1 VPANRTADANLRS
14 FPRTEAAFIESMEC
28 LATARLPD
36 GPQWVWEIKLD
47 GYRALAVKSD
57 SGVALFSRRKKSLNQ
72 KFPSIAPV
80 REGRS
85 GEREGPSE
93 YQMYERSKFPG

>member
-1 VPANRTADANLRS
+1 VASEVVPCVFLAAPHPQRHITPSA
-14 FPRTEAAFIESMEC
+14 TE
-28 LATARLPD
+28 
-36 GPQWVWEIKLD
+36 EIKLD

-57 SGVALFSRRKKSLNQ
+57 CGVALFSRRKKSLNQ